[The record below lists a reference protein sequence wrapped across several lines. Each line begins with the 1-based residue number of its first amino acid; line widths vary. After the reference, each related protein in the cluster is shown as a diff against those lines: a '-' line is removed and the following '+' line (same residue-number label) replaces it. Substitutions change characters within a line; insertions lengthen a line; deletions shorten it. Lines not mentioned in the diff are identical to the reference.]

1 MELQVIPHK
10 SIGPLS
16 LGQTQEEVQE
26 ALKGLYVSLTSQ
38 TPEFVRENAESQQP
52 SAPDAVPSETVREL
66 IERYGL
72 QVPSNPAVLPVSRPI
87 HRIEMIEERYSD
99 TLSFRYTCGLF
110 WFQAAYRVEST

>member
-26 ALKGLYVSLTSQ
+26 ALKGLYVSLTGQ

-66 IERYGL
+66 MERYGL
-72 QVPSNPAVLPVSRPI
+72 RP
-87 HRIEMIEERYSD
+87 
-99 TLSFRYTCGLF
+99 
-110 WFQAAYRVEST
+110 